1 MREKSVKYTGKKPVD
16 IEEIAQ
22 RAEPGEDVSQYFTGK
37 HTARQRVNVDFS
49 VSLVRQID
57 AECERLGV
65 TRQAWI
71 KIACNERLR
80 QMSSHV
86 HHESTS

>member
-1 MREKSVKYTGKKPVD
+1 MREKSVKYTGKKPVDIPVD

-49 VSLVRQID
+49 VNRGEKFFAPTV
-57 AECERLGV
+57 
-65 TRQAWI
+65 
-71 KIACNERLR
+71 
-80 QMSSHV
+80 
-86 HHESTS
+86 